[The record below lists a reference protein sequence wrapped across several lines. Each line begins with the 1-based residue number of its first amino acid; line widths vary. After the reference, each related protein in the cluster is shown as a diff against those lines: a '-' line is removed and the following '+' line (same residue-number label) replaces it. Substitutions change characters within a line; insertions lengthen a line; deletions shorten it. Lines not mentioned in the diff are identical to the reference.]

1 MLTQVLTAR
10 RTKTMALA
18 NMALLATLVLS
29 QGGVFAAT
37 LSSTDEGGGQ
47 LRLVKSAVKT
57 PYQATSNMSTKPQV
71 NTTYINQAYALHAVE
86 ASNYLAPD
94 KVASPIY
101 LEEDENGVV
110 SQVKLTPK
118 SATKSAAKSATKS
131 DEDTNNNALEALTEL
146 NESHLLDAIS
156 ELPARQ
162 ETQLIAAA
170 STGGSALKSVPK
182 KHTVDSLTTFIS
194 DYNKKLS
201 FEQSSVIAQS
211 IMRFSNLYKVDAR
224 VITSVLAV
232 ESSFRADAISSSGA
246 IGLGQ
251 LKPDTARW
259 LGVVNPYDPID
270 NVAGST
276 RFLAWLSRKYNGRW
290 DQALSAYYQ
299 GPGHIDRNGVTEECL
314 PYLLKVNNVLKHL

>member
-1 MLTQVLTAR
+1 MLTNVLSVKLN
-10 RTKTMALA
+10 KTVALA
-18 NMALLATLVLS
+18 GVMMLAIVFLSDSLVC
-29 QGGVFAAT
+29 AAT
-37 LSSTDEGGGQ
+37 LSSADDGGE
-47 LRLVKSAVKT
+47 LRLVKSSVQPEYQPYVK
-57 PYQATSNMSTKPQV
+57 PHV

-94 KVASPIY
+94 KVAPPIY
-101 LEEDENGVV
+101 LEEDENGTV

-118 SATKSAAKSATKS
+118 PAPPTSS
-131 DEDTNNNALEALTEL
+131 NNEAEPLSEL
-146 NESHLLDAIS
+146 NKPQAFDTIVQIP
-156 ELPARQ
+156 ELQ
-162 ETQLIAAA
+162 DTQLIAAA
-170 STGGSALKSVPK
+170 STGGSATALKSVPK
-182 KHTVDSLTTFIS
+182 KHTVGSLTTFIRG
-194 DYNKKLS
+194 YNKKLS

-224 VITSVLAV
+224 VVTSVLAV
-232 ESSFRADAISSSGA
+232 ESSFRSDAISSSGA

-259 LGVVNPYDPID
+259 LGVVNPFDPID

-299 GPGHIDRNGVTEECL
+299 GPGHVDRNGVTRECL
-314 PYLLKVNNVLKHL
+314 PYLVKVNNVLKHL